1 MAIGLRLLSLSQHEK
16 TSTEG
21 EPVNTTNSCR
31 EGPDGKG
38 AGFVA
43 WLGSG
48 LDQAQGLKS

>member
-16 TSTEG
+16 SKHKRR
-21 EPVNTTNSCR
+21 PVNTTNRCR
-31 EGPDGKG
+31 EGPDGEG